1 MKNVIRLIAVALVVV
16 MTVSALASCGVTLSG
31 TYEAKAD
38 LAGVAG
44 SSTSYKFSG
53 SKYTLTT
60 TGNLLGSST
69 SSEQKGTYK
78 IDKKTETNSNGDKT
92 TTMTITFTW
101 KDADG
106 KEQST
111 TLPFSQNKENK
122 TITIGVL
129 TLTKK

>member
-38 LAGVAG
+38 LAVAG
-44 SSTSYKFSG
+44 GSTSYKFSG
-53 SKYTLTT
+53 SKYTMTT
-60 TGNLLGSST
+60 TTSVLGTST
-69 SSEQKGTYK
+69 TTEQKGSYK
-78 IDKKTETNSNGDKT
+78 IEKKTETNSNGDKT

-101 KDADG
+101 KDDDG

-111 TLPFSQNKENK
+111 TLPFSQNKEDK
-122 TITIGVL
+122 TITIGIV